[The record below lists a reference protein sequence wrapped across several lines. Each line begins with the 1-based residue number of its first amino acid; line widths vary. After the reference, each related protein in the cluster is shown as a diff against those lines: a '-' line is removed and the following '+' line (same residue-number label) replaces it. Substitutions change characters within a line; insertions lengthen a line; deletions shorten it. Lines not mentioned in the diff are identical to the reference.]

1 MLRTFFVGLACG
13 ISLTLCTSLSTAGDC
28 RVGVAK
34 VDVTPDYPIRLN
46 GFGFRRTESEGV
58 RKQVWA
64 KALAVQAADESPVM
78 VIAIDTLCIP
88 HWLREDVVEHCKDKV
103 PADRIALTAT
113 HTHTAPMLR
122 GVAPT
127 IFSTPIPDEHLAHI
141 ERYSDDLK
149 AKVLDVAD
157 AALADLK
164 PARLAWAIGKVT
176 FAMNRRTAGGPVD
189 HDFPL
194 LVAFDIKAQVRA
206 VWANYAC
213 HCVTLAENQ
222 VGGDWAGY
230 AQQSIERDY
239 PAATALISIGC
250 GADSN
255 PSARDKV
262 EIAEAQGL
270 EVAREVKRLIDE
282 KPKLLASKITSKL
295 DRITLALAP
304 LPTRE
309 DWEKRAKEQSPIGFH
324 ARAMLDKLDRGEKLL
339 TEIDYPVQSWSFGN
353 ELAMVFLPGEVVVD
367 YSKRL
372 KSELDGRRLWINAY
386 ANDGPGYIPSER
398 ILREGGYEGGGAMVY
413 YGIPGPYAA
422 GLEDKIVAAV
432 EKQLGDLFGA
442 AKKE

>member
-1 MLRTFFVGLACG
+1 MIRYALLILSVQFVSVQTGLAQQVR
-13 ISLTLCTSLSTAGDC
+13 A
-28 RVGVAK
+28 GVAK
-34 VDVTPDYPIRLN
+34 VDITPDYPIRLN

-58 RKQVWA
+58 RQKVWA
-64 KALAVQAADESPVM
+64 KALAIQAADDQPVL
-78 VIAIDTLCIP
+78 VIAIDTLCVP
-88 HWLREDVVEHCKDKV
+88 QWLRDAVVAHGQGKV
-103 PADRIALTAT
+103 PPDRIALTAT

-122 GVAPT
+122 SVAPT
-127 IFSTPIPDEHLAHI
+127 IFSTPIPDEHVAHI
-141 ERYSDDLK
+141 ERYSNELK
-149 AKVLDVAD
+149 SKVLQLAD
-157 AALADLK
+157 AALADLQ

-176 FAMNRRTAGGPVD
+176 FATNRRTAGGPVD

-194 LVAFDIKAQVRA
+194 LVAFDANDRVRA
-206 VWANYAC
+206 VWASYAC

-222 VGGDWAGY
+222 IGGDWAGH
-230 AQQSIERDY
+230 AQQSIERDF

-255 PSARDKV
+255 PSTRDKV

-282 KPKLLASKITSKL
+282 KPKPLAGTIASQL
-295 DRITLALAP
+295 DHVALALAP
-304 LPTRE
+304 LPSRE
-309 DWEKRAKEQSPIGFH
+309 EWEKRAAEKSPIGFH
-324 ARAMLDKLDRGEKLL
+324 AQAMLARLDRGEKLP
-339 TEIDYPVQSWSFGN
+339 TEIDYAVQSWKFGD

-372 KSELDGRRLWINAY
+372 KSELDGRRLWLNAY

-413 YGIPGPYAA
+413 YGIPGPYAS

-432 EKQLGDLFGA
+432 KGQLQSTFSA
-442 AKKE
+442 SRQK